1 MNTKET
7 DHQLIQQVLNGHK
20 AVFGLLVEKYQHS
33 IYALVRRIVR
43 DEAEAQDVAQSV
55 FIKAYEKLGSFNHK
69 SLFSTW
75 LHSIAYNAAI
85 SVCRRKKPDLVRL
98 DAFSVHHFDTDEDE
112 ADKKEAML
120 RLLEEVLTILP
131 PEENILIHLFYTS
144 GHSMAE
150 ISEIT
155 GMTIANIKV
164 KLFRIRKKLL
174 GLIENASVKHL
185 N

>member
-7 DHQLIQQVLNGHK
+7 DHQLIQQVLDGRK
-20 AVFGLLVEKYQHS
+20 AAFGLLVEKYQHS
-33 IYALVRRIVR
+33 IYALVHRIVR
-43 DEAEAQDVAQSV
+43 DETEARDVAQSV
-55 FIKAYEKLGSFNHK
+55 FIKVYEKLGSFNHK

-98 DAFSVHHFDTDEDE
+98 DVLSGQYLGAEEDE
-112 ADKKEAML
+112 ANEKEALL
-120 RLLEEVLTILP
+120 RLLEEVLTVLP

-155 GMTIANIKV
+155 GLTVTNIKV

-174 GLIENASVKHL
+174 ALMENASVKHL